1 MMASTVY
8 EREISVVLCHAS
20 NPPCVQNTQSR
31 YLGMIQHLW
40 PLLFLS
46 VNFFYFLFYIL
57 LYRYTSKGKEV
68 FAITLSWPRSGKL
81 VLGDP
86 TVTDQTRV
94 TMLGTKRRITWIH
107 GSKHKGGKSGV
118 VIHAPVIPVS
128 DLPCLWAWVFK
139 LSHVKWFYWTVN
151 PVTAKSSKGQN
162 SRKIPNSTL

>member
-1 MMASTVY
+1 MSFSPIIENVFYQKLRNQTRNLLHAIILASPLHYYVDP
-8 EREISVVLCHAS
+8 A
-20 NPPCVQNTQSR
+20 NPRKLTEDVC
-31 YLGMIQHLW
+31 
-40 PLLFLS
+40 FLS
-46 VNFFYFLFYIL
+46 FFFNDTCTSTTSDPIPISNLFYTL

-81 VLGDP
+81 VLRDP

-94 TMLGTKRRITWIH
+94 TMLGTKRHITWTH

-139 LSHVKWFYWTVN
+139 LSHVK
-151 PVTAKSSKGQN
+151 
-162 SRKIPNSTL
+162 